1 MGGSEYSPCGT
12 PRERLKSSGGVQAE
26 ASYSPEDVLSQE
38 GSLPYAYV
46 DSVGLDP
53 AESEAVS
60 GGSIARQHSRIFVN
74 TSSKMMNEIQ

>member
-38 GSLPYAYV
+38 GSLPYALV
-46 DSVGLDP
+46 DSVHS
-53 AESEAVS
+53 ESDAVS
-60 GGSIARQHSRIFVN
+60 GGSIGQL
-74 TSSKMMNEIQ
+74 